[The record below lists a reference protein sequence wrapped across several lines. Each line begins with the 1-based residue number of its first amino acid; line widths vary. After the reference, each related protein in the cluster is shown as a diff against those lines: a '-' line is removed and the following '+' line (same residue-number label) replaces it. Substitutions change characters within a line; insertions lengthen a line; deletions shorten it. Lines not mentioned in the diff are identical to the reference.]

1 MHFQVGC
8 CGGGPGGRGAQESS
22 LAGSRGC
29 LVSSRTQYSSIHKC
43 TNLIEPPVCC
53 CEHKPAPR
61 SGLDSGGHVWGDLCA
76 FDLEAGVDQLPAKPG
91 PPPAPGLPS
100 PAPAA
105 CTPSA
110 AQRLRLSLCLVPVG
124 RRPGGCPGGSATQS
138 RGGGRL
144 PCVCAGSTPAL
155 EEGGS
160 AVPPPGGGPLLV
172 WGRTTGAAEAPGALE
187 TSRVLPGWPRPR
199 ATALQR
205 RRWRWGLVRPSPRGE
220 QKRAL
225 RGPP

>member
-160 AVPPPGGGPLLV
+160 AVPPPGGGASAGLGQDHRGCGSPWGSGNLLGPAWV
-172 WGRTTGAAEAPGALE
+172 AQAPGNSLTEEEVALGARE
-187 TSRVLPGWPRPR
+187 TVAKG
-199 ATALQR
+199 
-205 RRWRWGLVRPSPRGE
+205 
-220 QKRAL
+220 
-225 RGPP
+225 